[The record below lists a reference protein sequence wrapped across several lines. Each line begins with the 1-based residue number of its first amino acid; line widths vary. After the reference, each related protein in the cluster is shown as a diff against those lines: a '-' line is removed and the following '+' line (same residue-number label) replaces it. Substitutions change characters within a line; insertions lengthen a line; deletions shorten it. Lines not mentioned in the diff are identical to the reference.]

1 MSEGDFIVKFWSP
14 IVEKLFMGS
23 MMRPH
28 WGDTIPD
35 TFKPLVRSKT
45 GKPLR
50 MDLRMICMST
60 LTEVDISAGEFAKHI
75 TPAKYYHDKL
85 KLVLSAKAQ
94 LNSIVKEYKLGLEQ
108 TKDIRICMVQ
118 VMGLEAELNMLQLV
132 ANGIYILQK
141 GVHFKILSALEDM
154 QTGMKSLVAGLSIMK
169 TKVRETKIYSLKEEH
184 SFLIQNI
191 ELQIGARSIHTEKHA
206 HDGKCMATLIQAE
219 GTTEPARGAEARA
232 WTRDLYHFVS
242 DETTSAT

>member
-169 TKVRETKIYSLKEEH
+169 
-184 SFLIQNI
+184 
-191 ELQIGARSIHTEKHA
+191 SIHTEKHA